1 MSQDAPIPK
10 ELWDLIPPAAQTALL
25 AVLVRLQRQITD
37 LHAQVGNLQAQVA
50 DLKAQLGQNSRNS
63 SKPPSTDQPKDK
75 GQDKNKGG
83 GSGRSRGG
91 QAGHPPHR
99 RPRLPADE
107 TIALKP
113 SSCRGCGQALGGS
126 DPEPLW
132 HQVVELPV
140 VKPQVVEYQLH
151 RLTCPGC
158 GVRTCATLPPGVPR
172 GGQGPRLQAFAALLV
187 GAYRLSKR
195 LVAALLKDA
204 FNIGVCPGTLCKM
217 EHQTNAALEGVVTP
231 LREHVRNGPANMD
244 ETGWRENR
252 QRAWLWVVVSAS
264 VTLFH
269 IARSRGSA
277 VARALLGPGFHWVLT
292 SDRFSAYTWLA
303 LRRRQLCWAHLKR
316 DFQGMVDRGGD
327 GGDGDGGPIGEALL
341 TFTEDVFHWWQRIRD
356 GTLKRSTLRTYIDQ
370 QRPWLRDLL
379 TRGAACRC
387 AKTAAVCRELL
398 KLEPAL
404 WAFTRHEGIE
414 PTNNAAER
422 ALRHAVIWRKTSYGT
437 DSEAGSRF
445 VANVMSVVATCRQQG
460 RNVLDFLMACC
471 EAELQAKPSP
481 SLLPA

>member
-10 ELWDLIPPAAQTALL
+10 ELWELIPPAAQAALL
-25 AVLVRLQRQITD
+25 AVFAGWQRQIAD
-37 LHAQVGNLQAQVA
+37 LQSQVTTLQAQVT

-75 GQDKNKGG
+75 SQGKNKGG

-91 QAGHPPHR
+91 QAGHPLHR

-107 TIALKP
+107 TFPLKP
-113 SSCRGCGQALGGS
+113 PTCRGCGQALAGD

-140 VKPQVVEYQLH
+140 VKPHVVEYQLH

-158 GVRTCATLPPGVPR
+158 GACTCAALPDGVPR
-172 GGQGPRLQAFAALLV
+172 GGQGPRLQAFASLLV

-195 LVAALLKDA
+195 LVSTLLQDA

-217 EHQTNAALEGVVTP
+217 ERQTNASLEPVVEP
-231 LREHVRNGPANMD
+231 LREHVRRGPANID

-252 QRAWLWVVVSAS
+252 QRAWLWVVVSAA
-264 VTLFH
+264 VTVFH
-269 IARSRGSA
+269 IARNRSGA
-277 VARALLGPGFHWVLT
+277 VARFLLGPGFHWILT
-292 SDRFSAYTWLA
+292 SDRYSAYTWLA
-303 LRRRQLCWAHLKR
+303 TRQRQLCWAHLQR
-316 DFQGMVDRGGD
+316 DFQGMVDRGND
-327 GGDGDGGPIGEALL
+327 GAPIGEELL
-341 TFTEDVFHWWQRIRD
+341 NFTEDVFHWWQRIRD

-370 QRPWLRDLL
+370 QRPWLRELL
-379 TRGAACRC
+379 TRGSACRC
-387 AKTAAVCRELL
+387 AKSAALCRELL

-404 WAFTRHEGIE
+404 WTFTRHEGVE

-437 DSEAGSRF
+437 DSAAGSHF
-445 VANVMSVVATCRQQG
+445 VANVLSVVATCRQQG
-460 RNVLDFLMACC
+460 RNVLDFLTACC
-471 EAELQAKPSP
+471 QATLQTKASP
-481 SLLPA
+481 SLLPVQAAA